1 LFIYKH
7 FFFGNDKIPLMKTQ
21 EYMFDEY
28 ADHLLYER
36 LAAEEKNSGN
46 KEILT
51 KLSRQ
56 EYEHYIFWKKF
67 MPDYQP
73 VVSPFFLFRFCL
85 MRRLFGLTF
94 TIKFLERH
102 EHVVIEEYKK
112 VAAELTG
119 ENKAQLE
126 KIINDEKEHENFFIR
141 QIQET
146 VIKYI
151 GFIALGLAD
160 AIVEIT
166 GVHAG
171 FLGVTSSTLFAGIS
185 GLIVGFSAAISMGSA
200 AYLQA
205 KQDPHRSPWVSAIIT
220 GISYIL
226 SVIMLA
232 IPYFL
237 TQSMGYAFFFSILV
251 GITLIALLTFYSA
264 VVFDR
269 RFLREFLETVS
280 LMLLTALATFFL
292 GTFLGKVFGIQQ
304 ILG

>member
-1 LFIYKH
+1 
-7 FFFGNDKIPLMKTQ
+7 MKAQ
-21 EYMFDEY
+21 QYIFDEY
-28 ADHLLYER
+28 ADHLLYR
-36 LAAEEKNSGN
+36 DLASREKDPHNR
-46 KEILT
+46 EILI
-51 KLSRQ
+51 KLADQ
-56 EYEHYIFWKKF
+56 EYGHYLFWKKF
-67 MPDYQP
+67 LPSYEP
-73 VVSPFFLFRFCL
+73 VVSAFFLSRFCL

-112 VAAELTG
+112 VAAELLG
-119 ENKAQLE
+119 EDKLELE
-126 KIINDEKEHENFFIR
+126 KIINDEKEHENFFIG

-146 VIKYI
+146 IIKYI

-205 KQDPHRSPWVSAIIT
+205 KQDPHRSPWVSAVTT

-237 TQSMGYAFFFSILV
+237 TKNMGSAFLFSIFV
-251 GITLIALLTFYSA
+251 GMFLIALLTFYSA

-269 RFLREFLETVS
+269 RFLRDFLETVG
-280 LMLLTALATFFL
+280 LMLATAAATFLL
-292 GTFLGKVFGIQQ
+292 GTFLGKAFGIRPAVS
-304 ILG
+304 

>member
-1 LFIYKH
+1 
-7 FFFGNDKIPLMKTQ
+7 MKTQ
-21 EYMFDEY
+21 EYIFDEY

-46 KEILT
+46 KEILV
-51 KLSRQ
+51 KLARQ
-56 EYEHYIFWKKF
+56 EYDHYIFWKKF
-67 MPDYQP
+67 MPDYEP
-73 VVSPFFLFRFCL
+73 VVSRFFLFRFSL

-102 EHVVIEEYKK
+102 EHKVIEEYKK
-112 VAAELTG
+112 EAALLSG
-119 ENKAQLE
+119 EAKAQLE
-126 KIINDEKEHENFFIR
+126 KIINDEKEHENFFIS

-171 FLGVTSSTLFAGIS
+171 FLGVTKLTLFAGIS

-205 KQDPHRSPWVSAIIT
+205 KHDPHRSAWVSAITT

-232 IPYFL
+232 VPYFL
-237 TQSMGYAFFFSILV
+237 TQNMGRAFLFSILA
-251 GITLIALLTFYSA
+251 GMTLIALLTFYSTI
-264 VVFDR
+264 VFDR
-269 RFLREFLETVS
+269 RFLREFLETVF
-280 LMLLTALATFFL
+280 LMLFTALATFFL
-292 GTFLGKVFGIQQ
+292 GTFLGNVFGIRKA
-304 ILG
+304 LG

>member
-1 LFIYKH
+1 MSLNIKAQQY
-7 FFFGNDKIPLMKTQ
+7 I
-21 EYMFDEY
+21 FDEY
-28 ADHLLYER
+28 ADFLFYKE
-36 LAAEEKNSGN
+36 LASREKNQGN
-46 KEILT
+46 KEALD
-51 KLSRQ
+51 KLAQQ
-56 EYEHYIFWKKF
+56 EYDHYLFWKKF
-67 MPDYQP
+67 SPSYQP
-73 VVSPFFLFRFCL
+73 VVSPFYLRRFRL
-85 MRRLFGLTF
+85 MRNCFGLTF

-112 VAAELTG
+112 VAGELSG
-119 ENKAQLE
+119 EEKSQLE
-126 KIINDEKEHENFFIR
+126 KIIHDEEEHESFFIG
-141 QIQET
+141 QIKET

-171 FLGVTSSTLFAGIS
+171 FLGVTNSTLFAGIS

-220 GISYIL
+220 GTSYIV
-226 SVIMLA
+226 SVVFLA

-237 TQSMGYAFFFSILV
+237 TKSMGLAFMCSIMV
-251 GITLIALLTFYSA
+251 GIVLIALLTFYSA

-269 RFLREFLETVS
+269 RFLREFLETVF
-280 LMLLTALATFFL
+280 LMLATAAATFVLGKFL
-292 GTFLGKVFGIQQ
+292 GEAFGIQS
-304 ILG
+304 GP